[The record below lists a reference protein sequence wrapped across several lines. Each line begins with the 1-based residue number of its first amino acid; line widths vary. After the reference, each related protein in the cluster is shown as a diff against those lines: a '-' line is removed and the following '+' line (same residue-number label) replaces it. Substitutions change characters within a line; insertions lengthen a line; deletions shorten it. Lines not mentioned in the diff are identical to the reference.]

1 MLLKGQLV
9 TPSVGVVMLTEYHF
23 RRTCLLVPAPELLQI
38 ATRRLR
44 QAVNEIIAGHRLPI
58 ESLKIQ

>member
-9 TPSVGVVMLTEYHF
+9 TPSVGVVMLAEYHF
-23 RRTCLLVPAPELLQI
+23 GRARLLVPAPELLQI
-38 ATRRLR
+38 APRRLR
-44 QAVNEIIAGHRLPI
+44 QAVNKIIASHRLPI